1 MDTRAAL
8 RALFAA
14 AALFMGSAQAT
25 ETEPVPVPVQ
35 QPQDSE
41 EIFGRAA
48 GKVEEATQRA
58 YLDAVAAFDA
68 GLQQAPGD
76 IELAV
81 ARCRFFQMYSNAEYG
96 NWIAEA
102 EEAFPRCSQE
112 LRERWP
118 NVPQVVL
125 FELERS
131 WGEDAAARG
140 EAIIKSAEHWPD
152 HFRRDLLAKTSQMHD
167 LNDNKTRGGELAL
180 MAVQLGDNTRVGA
193 AARYLAEQKK
203 LDEAAVLL
211 AKAAPAE
218 LPNDAGDRVEAAL
231 ALPDTKAALAQLRR
245 QPEMVQFIDA
255 EIAARA
261 YMRAG
266 DFASAQRVLKDKSG
280 NYESIKTLKFDAAL
294 GNRDFAGA
302 AKIVNLADRPHFA
315 IHLARFATLAMAAP
329 ITLLQPS
336 MMQGA
341 MICIAWFMV
350 MVLVPGVVLVPAHY
364 RGLARRLQ
372 GKVGSPLFPAI
383 GLWRAWY
390 AAAVAITVP
399 TAVLLLVQPSA
410 MAEMASGNVTD
421 ASQMF
426 RAFLFAETTALLFLI
441 PALVGMNRHQLIGDR
456 TTLRTWWIV
465 LLMWGALISI
475 GVVLGWLQIL
485 LGFGGE
491 TAQTRMVA
499 AMAEGGAELGGPL
512 LSLLILA
519 MVGPVFEEL
528 AFRGLL
534 LGGLSR
540 HISFGWANTIQALI
554 FAAIHNDSPRF
565 LYYFAMGLFGG
576 WLVKRTGSLGAT
588 IALHVLNNAVAVGAL
603 LWVG

>member
-14 AALFMGSAQAT
+14 AALFIGLAQAA
-25 ETEPVPVPVQ
+25 EPVSPAP
-35 QPQDSE
+35 DSTALYE
-41 EIFGRAA
+41 DAWMQ
-48 GKVEEATQRA
+48 VEDATQRA
-58 YLDAVAAFDA
+58 YDEAVARFDA

-81 ARCRFFQMYSNAEYG
+81 ARCRFFQQYG
-96 NWIAEA
+96 NQDYGRWIPEA
-102 EEAFPRCSQE
+102 EEAFPLCTQQ

-118 NVPQVVL
+118 NAPQVQL
-125 FELERS
+125 FELETGF
-131 WGEDAAARG
+131 GEEPAARA
-140 EAIIKSAEHWPD
+140 EAILKGADHWPPA
-152 HFRRDLLAKTSQMHD
+152 FRRDLLVRASQIQEHAS
-167 LNDNKTRGGELAL
+167 NPTRSGELAL
-180 MAVQLGDNTRVGA
+180 MAVRMGDTRRLGV

-203 LDEAAVLL
+203 FGEAAELL
-211 AKAAPAE
+211 AKAAPPE
-218 LPNDAGDRVEAAL
+218 SPMDAGDRIEAAL
-231 ALPDTKAALAQLRR
+231 ALPDTKAALVQLNREPSML
-245 QPEMVQFIDA
+245 QYILPEV
-255 EIAARA
+255 AARA
-261 YMRAG
+261 YIRAG
-266 DFASAQRVLKDKSG
+266 DFASAQRVLKDKVA
-280 NYESIKTLKFDAAL
+280 NYEELKTLKFDAAI

-302 AKIVNLADRPHFA
+302 AKIVNLTDRPHFA
-315 IHLARFATLAMAAP
+315 IHLGRFATLAMAAP
-329 ITLLQPS
+329 MTLLQPS

-341 MICIAWFMV
+341 MICIAWLMV
-350 MVLVPGVVLVPAHY
+350 MVLAPGVVLVPAHY

-372 GKVGSPLFPAI
+372 GKVGVPLFPAI

-399 TAVLLLVQPSA
+399 MLVLLLVQPSA

-426 RAFLFAETTALLFLI
+426 RAFVFAETTALLFLI
-441 PALVGMNRHQLIGDR
+441 PALVGMNRRQLIGDR
-456 TTLRTWWIV
+456 AALRTWWIV
-465 LLMWGALISI
+465 LLMWGALIAI
-475 GVVLGWLQIL
+475 GYVLTWAQLL
-485 LGFGGE
+485 LGVGGE

-519 MVGPVFEEL
+519 IVGPVFEEL

-554 FAAIHNDSPRF
+554 FAAIHDDSPRF
-565 LYYFAMGLFGG
+565 LYYFAMGCFGG
-576 WLVKRTGSLGAT
+576 WLVRRTGALGAA
-588 IALHVLNNAVAVGAL
+588 IALHVLNNAVAVGVL

>member
-14 AALFMGSAQAT
+14 AALFIGLAQAA
-25 ETEPVPVPVQ
+25 EPVSPPLDSMALYEDAFVQ
-35 QPQDSE
+35 
-41 EIFGRAA
+41 
-48 GKVEEATQRA
+48 VEDATQRA
-58 YLDAVAAFDA
+58 YDEAVARFDA

-81 ARCRFFQMYSNAEYG
+81 ARCRFFQQYADQDYG
-96 NWIAEA
+96 HWIPEA
-102 EEAFPRCSQE
+102 EEAFPVCTQQ
-112 LRERWP
+112 LGERWP
-118 NVPQVVL
+118 NVPQVQL
-125 FELERS
+125 FELETGF
-131 WGEDAAARG
+131 GEEPATRA
-140 EAIIKSAEHWPD
+140 EAILKGADHWPPA
-152 HFRRDLLAKTSQMHD
+152 FRGDLLVRASQIQEHAS
-167 LNDNKTRGGELAL
+167 NPTRSGELAL
-180 MAVQLGDNTRVGA
+180 MAVRMGDTRRLGV

-203 LDEAAVLL
+203 FGEAAELL
-211 AKAAPAE
+211 AKAAPPE
-218 LPNDAGDRVEAAL
+218 SPMDAGDRIEAAL
-231 ALPDTKAALAQLRR
+231 ALPDTKAALVQLNREPSML
-245 QPEMVQFIDA
+245 QYILPEV
-255 EIAARA
+255 AARA
-261 YMRAG
+261 YIRAG
-266 DFASAQRVLKDKSG
+266 DFASAQRVLKDKVA
-280 NYESIKTLKFDAAL
+280 NYEELKTLKFDAAM

-302 AKIVNLADRPHFA
+302 AKIVNLTDRPHFA
-315 IHLARFATLAMAAP
+315 IHLGRFATLAMAAP
-329 ITLLQPS
+329 MTLLQPS

-341 MICIAWFMV
+341 MICIAWLMV
-350 MVLVPGVVLVPAHY
+350 MVLAPGVVLVPAHY

-372 GKVGSPLFPAI
+372 GKVGVPLFPAI

-399 TAVLLLVQPSA
+399 MLVLLLVQPSA

-441 PALVGMNRHQLIGDR
+441 PALVGMNRRQLIGDR
-456 TTLRTWWIV
+456 ATLRTWWIV
-465 LLMWGALISI
+465 LLMWGALIAI
-475 GVVLGWLQIL
+475 GYVLTWAQLL
-485 LGFGGE
+485 LGVGGE

-565 LYYFAMGLFGG
+565 LYYFAMGCFGG